1 LTTRALRAPPELFL
15 SRPLRAHALLADVP
29 LHDVWLIRLRGGGE
43 GRRIT
48 DLLRLASFETI
59 QDVSPIVAALF
70 RLRGFMGRVFRWEG
84 GTRELPSSS
93 YVHRLSRE
101 DRARTLEEPGGEEGP
116 FRIVYTFEREA
127 LREVINPTVHA
138 FSLMAMAPARGG
150 YDVYWAIYVKRV
162 SWLTPL
168 YMALID
174 PFRRLF
180 IYPSIIR
187 HWQGAWETAYRAV

>member
-1 LTTRALRAPPELFL
+1 M
-15 SRPLRAHALLADVP
+15 
-29 LHDVWLIRLRGGGE
+29 
-43 GRRIT
+43 
-48 DLLRLASFETI
+48 RLAPFEAI
-59 QDVSPIVAALF
+59 QKVNPIVASLF
-70 RLRGFMGRVFRWEG
+70 RLRGWMGRVFRWER

-101 DRARTLEEPGGEEGP
+101 DLARTLEQPGGEEGP
-116 FRIVYTFEREA
+116 FRIVYTFEHEA

-138 FSLMAMAPARGG
+138 FSLMAMEPAQGG
-150 YDVYWAIYVKRV
+150 YEVCWAIYVKRV

-187 HWQGAWETAYRAV
+187 QWQRAWDAAYRAT